1 MGAEFTQ
8 TQSLLDPVAAAYQ
21 HTLSSD
27 SPSLLVGN
35 FTCVVRDAAGNTDS
49 QTLNLRGESQTQPS
63 ACMCFNNLS
72 VCMLAKGY

>member
-27 SPSLLVGN
+27 SVSLLVGN
-35 FTCVVRDAAGNTDS
+35 FTCVVRDAAGNNDS
-49 QTLNLRGESQTQPS
+49 RTLDLSESHTC
-63 ACMCFNNLS
+63 AC
-72 VCMLAKGY
+72 

>member
-27 SPSLLVGN
+27 SVSLLVGN

-49 QTLNLRGESQTQPS
+49 RTLNNNGRTIHFPSSQ
-63 ACMCFNNLS
+63 
-72 VCMLAKGY
+72 

>member
-21 HTLSSD
+21 QTLSSD
-27 SPSLLVGN
+27 SVSLLVGI

-49 QTLNLRGESQTQPS
+49 RTLDLSE
-63 ACMCFNNLS
+63 CMCIFFLQTI
-72 VCMLAKGY
+72 